1 MFKPHSP
8 SPQLHHW
15 LRTSSL
21 LVLIAW
27 LVSCTTTQVIT
38 ANSKPPVQLQSLLT
52 EAERLDVMVEPF
64 ASNLEA
70 MSYAPEGD
78 IPVSAEVRRAES
90 RYMAFHLKDTLEQTG
105 NWGIVRVVPSGASH
119 HTLVVA
125 GTILASDGEQLSVRV
140 TATDAKGQRW
150 IDKTYQDTASKYGY
164 QSLKEDPFQDLYN
177 NIANDLIEHY
187 QTYPQADIRTLQQI
201 GQLTFAKDLAPAAF
215 GDYLGTDAK
224 GQVTLLK
231 VPAANDAVLNR
242 VARVR
247 QQDDLLVDTLDDYY
261 FKFYRDIKP
270 SYDEWRYATYDEAVR
285 LRQVKKQARS
295 RLLTGAALIAGGI
308 YAGSQSETWATDAAS
323 AGAVVGGVA
332 AVKSGLDRLKQTE
345 IHEQALQELTQ
356 SLSRE
361 IQPNV
366 LDIEGTTIEL
376 TGSAEQQ
383 YGQWRILLE
392 QLYQEDRG
400 LPARSAESF

>member
-15 LRTSSL
+15 LRASSL
-21 LVLIAW
+21 LVLTVW
-27 LVSCTTTQVIT
+27 LVSCTTTTQVIT

-70 MSYAPEGD
+70 MSDAREGD

-187 QTYPQADIRTLQQI
+187 QTYPQANIRTLQQI
-201 GQLTFAKDLAPAAF
+201 GQLAFAKDLAPAAF

-224 GQVTLLK
+224 GQVTLSES
-231 VPAANDAVLNR
+231 AC
-242 VARVR
+242 R
-247 QQDDLLVDTLDDYY
+247 QRRGPQSSCPGSST
-261 FKFYRDIKP
+261 RRP
-270 SYDEWRYATYDEAVR
+270 
-285 LRQVKKQARS
+285 
-295 RLLTGAALIAGGI
+295 TGG
-308 YAGSQSETWATDAAS
+308 Y
-323 AGAVVGGVA
+323 
-332 AVKSGLDRLKQTE
+332 
-345 IHEQALQELTQ
+345 
-356 SLSRE
+356 
-361 IQPNV
+361 P
-366 LDIEGTTIEL
+366 
-376 TGSAEQQ
+376 
-383 YGQWRILLE
+383 
-392 QLYQEDRG
+392 
-400 LPARSAESF
+400 